1 MLLCMTKV
9 VEDAC
14 LQEFNMSISAAYMR
28 PHSRSE
34 SFKVNMIASI
44 DYAKEHHDGRE
55 RTFISLA
62 IDALQKQKQKMKL
75 YFPLLLLLV
84 CFILLSSSLKDPA
97 MAQAKSGDCCDNFS
111 KTCEAEAVQDPCIND
126 ECSTRCAV
134 AGVQDRCIEY
144 CGICSEECKCV
155 PSGNYGNKHECP
167 CNNNKKG
174 YCTSAQRGVQ

>member
-97 MAQAKSGDCCDNFS
+97 MAQAKSGYCS
-111 KTCEAEAVQDPCIND
+111 D

-174 YCTSAQRGVQ
+174 KHKCP